1 MSQNWRKSVFI
12 VKSCPK
18 TNHHIS
24 EDWEQRKDL
33 YTSKKCVWGGAGGEG
48 GSKFKMVCNNN
59 GGTNSKF
66 WVKIIVKLD
75 FYTKSD

>member
-12 VKSCPK
+12 VKSCPE

-33 YTSKKCVWGGAGGEG
+33 HTSKKCVCGGGE
-48 GSKFKMVCNNN
+48 KEVQ
-59 GGTNSKF
+59 NSK
-66 WVKIIVKLD
+66 WYVITMEVQIQNSEWKLLS
-75 FYTKSD
+75 T